1 MCKKLLIAAIAIAV
15 GVGVVSGTRLGS
27 HVRMKWHRAQQW
39 AQEQVPLESEIERLK
54 MEVANLSREDDRYY
68 DRVAK
73 QKMQVDKLRARVAKN
88 QESLAVRETE
98 IKALRDALNE
108 GGEFV
113 VYNGTKYSRQEAET
127 DVKME
132 ATRFLADERIVKADQ
147 DNLRILEETLTAN
160 KAKLD
165 SLSLKRKEME
175 ATLLVLERELA
186 QQRLKEQTSL
196 AVDDS
201 RYNRISQQIEEA
213 RERLELQR
221 TKGELRGES
230 TKGPIRA
237 QEEKKAKDK
246 KLNQQIEERFGK
258 IGEPRKVTSR

>member
-27 HVRMKWHRAQQW
+27 HIRLKWHKAQQW

-54 MEVANLSREDDRYY
+54 MEVASLSREDDRYY

-73 QKMQVDKLRARVAKN
+73 QKMQVEKLRIRIAKN
-88 QESLAVRETE
+88 QAELTSRETE
-98 IKALRDALNE
+98 IKALREVLAE

-113 VYNGTKYSRQEAET
+113 VFNGTRYSRKEAET
-127 DVKME
+127 DVRLE
-132 ATRFLADERIVKADQ
+132 ATRFLADEKIVKADQ
-147 DNLRILEETLTAN
+147 ENLRILEETLAAN
-160 KAKLD
+160 KSKLD
-165 SLSLKRKEME
+165 GLALKRKEME
-175 ATLLVLERELA
+175 ATLLILERELA

-196 AVDDS
+196 TVDDS
-201 RYNRISQQIEEA
+201 RYNRVSKQIEEA

-221 TKGELRGES
+221 TKGELRGDS

-237 QEEKKAKDK
+237 SEEKKAKEQK
-246 KLNQQIEERFGK
+246 INKEIEERFGK